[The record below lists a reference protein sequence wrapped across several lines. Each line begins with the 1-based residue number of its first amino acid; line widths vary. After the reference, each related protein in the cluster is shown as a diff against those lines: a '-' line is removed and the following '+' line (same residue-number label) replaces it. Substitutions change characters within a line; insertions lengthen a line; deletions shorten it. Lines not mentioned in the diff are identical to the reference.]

1 MKIFINNSQTRE
13 AYNLKVSTMNVMGN
27 LTFVTIPNMTV
38 SYSLLLK
45 LVKEGVVYSFEP
57 KEQENIIKVS
67 VRTKYIEIID

>member
-1 MKIFINNSQTRE
+1 
-13 AYNLKVSTMNVMGN
+13 
-27 LTFVTIPNMTV
+27 MTV

>member
-13 AYNLKVSTMNVMGN
+13 AYSLKVSTMNVMGN

-57 KEQENIIKVS
+57 KEEENIIKVS
-67 VRTKYIEIID
+67 IRTKYVEIID